1 VEYKFAYYYY
11 YYYYYYLTLDTH
23 NPEEFKKLRRKLVT
37 IIGLCCLGWQTVTQK
52 VSIEAFHQN

>member
-1 VEYKFAYYYY
+1 VFAYYY

-23 NPEEFKKLRRKLVT
+23 NPEEFKKLRRKLGT